1 VIPPADDADDADE
14 APAPWAAEPPQA
26 AKTNAAA
33 TSEAGEARD
42 ANDTIGERAVRIVA
56 ARYRNSRKA
65 ARGLD
70 GLPPKCFD
78 PSENVSSPSFAT
90 LDIPLPE
97 SAPGPLG
104 RAGDYELLLEIA
116 AGGMATVYLG
126 RAVDGRAGAPLVA
139 IKRPHK
145 HLATDKVYLAMLLD
159 EGRLASAIQHDNV
172 VRVREIGFE
181 HGEPFIVM
189 DYVEGASLSELRK
202 ELAAAGR
209 AVDCKVAVTILL
221 DALAGLH
228 CAHELRDD
236 TGRHLGIIH
245 RDVSPHNVLVG
256 CDGIGRLTD
265 FGIAKAEDR
274 VQVTRTHEVKGKLA
288 YLAPE
293 RIDRRRICS
302 VQSDV
307 FSMAVVFWEC
317 IAGRRLFRG
326 EEAIDTLQEVMSAPI
341 PPLRKLGAN
350 IPPELDDVIMRGLS
364 RDLETRY
371 LTAKDFAEAI
381 ERAAGP
387 ANIGSREDVARVI
400 ETVFGSRMQARHVK
414 IRSAMGGRDDI
425 NHLLTLSGLTAR
437 GLDGA
442 EPQIADAA
450 ILASIAP
457 PAPSGRYSFAPN
469 ESPVLLLRR
478 KPPWV
483 VLGSVSV
490 GLLVGSA
497 AVFVALSHDPPPLVP
512 TPSPAPA
519 PSVVEPSARKVV
531 VPLPFLATRVTFD
544 DESRALDP
552 AVDVAAFEVPREG
565 GFRHRVTATAID
577 GSRASGFVREQ
588 DGVARVESE
597 GFAIELPQIPPG
609 PSQRPGPRPSTA
621 APGTVKNGFTKL
633 R

>member
-1 VIPPADDADDADE
+1 MNGRFASPGKVPQIPC
-14 APAPWAAEPPQA
+14 
-26 AKTNAAA
+26 
-33 TSEAGEARD
+33 
-42 ANDTIGERAVRIVA
+42 
-56 ARYRNSRKA
+56 
-65 ARGLD
+65 GLD
-70 GLPPKCFD
+70 GLPSKCFD
-78 PSENVSSPSFAT
+78 STENVSSPSFAT
-90 LDIPLPE
+90 LDPPPPE
-97 SAPGPLG
+97 SAPAPLG
-104 RAGDYELLLEIA
+104 KAGGYELMLEIA

-145 HLATDKVYLAMLLD
+145 HLASDKVYLSMLLD
-159 EGRLASAIQHDNV
+159 EARLASAIQHENV
-172 VRVREIGFE
+172 VRVRELGFE

-202 ELAAAGR
+202 ELSAAGR
-209 AVDCKVAVTILL
+209 AVDCKVAVRILI

-293 RIDRRRICS
+293 RIDKRRICT

-326 EEAIDTLQEVMSAPI
+326 EEAIDTLQEVMNAPI

-387 ANIGSREDVARVI
+387 ANVGSRQDVARVI
-400 ETVFGSRMQARHVK
+400 EAVFGSRMRARHVK
-414 IRSAMGGRDDI
+414 IRTAMQGREDVVER
-425 NHLLTLSGLTAR
+425 LLSLSGLDIR
-437 GLDGA
+437 RVDGA
-442 EPQIADAA
+442 EPLPADAA
-450 ILASIAP
+450 ILAAISA

-469 ESPVLLLRR
+469 ESPILMLRR

-483 VLGSVSV
+483 VLSSVGV
-490 GLLVGSA
+490 GLLIGAV
-497 AVFVALSHDPPPLVP
+497 AVFAVLSRRAPVVV
-512 TPSPAPA
+512 TKPSVA
-519 PSVVEPSARKVV
+519 PSSTVAEPVARKVV
-531 VPLPFLATRVTFD
+531 VPLPFLATHVTFD
-544 DESRALDP
+544 DESRDLDP
-552 AVDVAAFEVPREG
+552 AVDIAAFEVPREG
-565 GFRHRVTATAID
+565 GLRHRVTATAID
-577 GSRASGFVREQ
+577 GSKASGFMREQ
-588 DGVARVESE
+588 DGVARVEPE
-597 GFAIELPQIPPG
+597 GFAIELPANLPG
-609 PSQRPGPRPSTA
+609 TPQRSPGRPSTA